1 MRLVMIAAAA
11 VLAMAASALADEQSP
26 PANSVGNETA
36 KAVEPGDQH
45 MVGKPVS
52 PSTARNAGVSQRGA
66 RRLRCRSL
74 ARRRRTASRRRPAL
88 QARRPHGASTPK
100 PNSSSEA
107 NKPPHGG

>member
-52 PSTARNAGVSQRGA
+52 PSTARNAGVSQRRKAIAMPQPGA
-66 RRLRCRSL
+66 
-74 ARRRRTASRRRPAL
+74 TPQNGVETPAG
-88 QARRPHGASTPK
+88 ATGAPPYGASTPK

-107 NKPPHGG
+107 NKPPYGG